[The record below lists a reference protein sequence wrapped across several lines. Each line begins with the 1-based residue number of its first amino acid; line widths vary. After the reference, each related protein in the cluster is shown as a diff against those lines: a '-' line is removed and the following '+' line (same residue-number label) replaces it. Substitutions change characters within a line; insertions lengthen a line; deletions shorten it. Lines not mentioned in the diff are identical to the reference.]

1 MSLKT
6 LFAVLAITLGSCLH
20 AQGAVPEMQRIQEMR
35 SLAYLATT
43 NLMVFYNLD
52 ATPFEAENAKSY
64 HQSFERLQQIAS
76 QHNYSLV
83 SAELRKIEDLAGQL
97 EAFPRDLKHVRT
109 VYIPY
114 QLLLNP
120 LFEAQQRIDQDLE
133 QRYTALA
140 NGNDDEWQQ
149 ELHALSLD
157 HSRIM
162 LQYSMLTFTPLA
174 YLNLQDPTLS
184 GIDERI
190 RQQFETLRT
199 RYPEQ
204 RGELKKL
211 GTSYNFIRQRLVA
224 QPRPWMPG
232 RALFYL
238 SHNAK
243 ALDEAAARNMS
254 R

>member
-1 MSLKT
+1 MSLKS
-6 LFAVLAITLGSCLH
+6 LLAAFSFLLSSNLY
-20 AQGAVPEMQRIQEMR
+20 AQNYAQETQRIQEMR

-52 ATPFEAENAKSY
+52 ATPFEAENID
-64 HQSFERLQQIAS
+64 SFQRSFKQLQQLAS
-76 QHNYSLV
+76 KPNYSLV
-83 SAELRKIEDLAGQL
+83 GAELKKIEGLSAQL
-97 EAFPRDLKHVRT
+97 EALPRDLNHVRT

-120 LFEAQQRIDQDLE
+120 LFDAQQRIEQDLG

-140 NGNDDEWQQ
+140 NGNDDWQR

-162 LQYSMLTFTPLA
+162 QQYSMLTFTALA

-190 RQQFETLRT
+190 TQQFETLKA

-204 RGELKKL
+204 RTELEKL
-211 GTSYNFIRQRLVA
+211 SINYNFIRKKLVE
-224 QPRPWMPG
+224 QPRPWIPG
-232 RALFYL
+232 RVLFYL
-238 SHNAK
+238 SRNVK
-243 ALDEAAARNMS
+243 ALDEAAARTMA